1 MMAVIRALTVS
12 MAAAGLASGC
22 GLFESDN
29 VRVPSELPEIQT
41 TLPVAELWDRSFGDG
56 VDDLYMKLR
65 PLSVDGRV
73 FVTDYQGRVAALN
86 AEDGSILWD
95 VDLEVDVGAGVN
107 GDEVLLAIG
116 TQDGDVIALSAEDGQ
131 ELWRRR
137 LSSEV
142 MAISA
147 VDLGILVVRTNDSR
161 VYGLDRET
169 GAVSW
174 QTGRTAPV
182 LTLRGQSRPVLDS
195 GRAILGFDDGSLS
208 AISLVRGNVTWQE
221 ALDVPEGRS
230 ELERL
235 VDIDGTLRV
244 RDGIIFA
251 VAYHGR
257 VGALTL
263 SDGRILWAREFSSHN
278 GLDVDE
284 TKVYVTD
291 DDSNVWALDR
301 RTGASLW
308 KQDKLTYRR
317 LSAPAV
323 VGDYVIVGDFEGYVH
338 WMASADGHFVARTRV
353 DSDGILAQPLV
364 VDGRAYVLGNGGEI
378 AVLEPGSPQS

>member
-1 MMAVIRALTVS
+1 
-12 MAAAGLASGC
+12 
-22 GLFESDN
+22 
-29 VRVPSELPEIQT
+29 
-41 TLPVAELWDRSFGDG
+41 
-56 VDDLYMKLR
+56 
-65 PLSVDGRV
+65 
-73 FVTDYQGRVAALN
+73 
-86 AEDGSILWD
+86 
-95 VDLEVDVGAGVN
+95 
-107 GDEVLLAIG
+107 
-116 TQDGDVIALSAEDGQ
+116 
-131 ELWRRR
+131 
-137 LSSEV
+137 

-208 AISLVRGNVTWQE
+208 AISLVRGNVIWQE

-263 SDGRILWAREFSSHN
+263 SEGRILWAREFSSHN

-353 DSDGILAQPLV
+353 DSDGILVQPLV

-378 AVLEPGSPQS
+378 AVLEPGSP